1 MVVCFVINRMNA
13 IEGMVRSRSGLAG
26 LVLVMALFGGAVM
39 AGEDAINR
47 QAMADAMSR
56 MMESMG
62 LFGAGTGA
70 ANGSMTGTSGDS
82 WGRAGEAG
90 RQMME
95 GLGKDQQAGRLDGMW
110 EAAGGG
116 LLIVQGG
123 NYRLY
128 APNGAY
134 ADGVIHLSAQR
145 VQMVSRRAG
154 FTLDLEYAFDQ
165 GRLAMRDTR
174 GRVYLYRRLVL
185 NGGG

>member
-1 MVVCFVINRMNA
+1 
-13 IEGMVRSRSGLAG
+13 MVRARLGWACLA
-26 LVLVMALFGGAVM
+26 LLIALFGRAVM
-39 AGEDAINR
+39 AGEGAGNR
-47 QAMADAMSR
+47 QAMADSMSR

-70 ANGSMTGTSGDS
+70 ANGSMPDTSKDS
-82 WGRAGEAG
+82 WGRAGEVG

-95 GLGKDQQAGRLDGMW
+95 GLGKAQQAGGLDGLW

-134 ADGVIHLSAQR
+134 ADGVIQVSGPR
-145 VQMVSRRAG
+145 VQMVGRRAS
-154 FTLDLEYAFDQ
+154 FTLDLEYALDQ
-165 GRLAMRDTR
+165 GRLAMRDAR
-174 GRVYLYRRLVL
+174 GRVYLYRRLIL
-185 NGGG
+185 NGGD